1 MAVEAGR
8 ERAPYACDPRASRGR
23 LHPEPESLSR
33 NVFRRDC
40 DRIIH
45 ATAFRRLK
53 HKTQVFVAHEG
64 DHYRTRLTHSLE
76 VAQIARSL
84 ARALGLDE
92 DLAEALA
99 LAHDL
104 GHPPFGHAGETA
116 LDACLS
122 AYGGFDHNVQ
132 TLRVVTRLERRY
144 AEFDGLNLTWETL
157 EGLIKHNGPIAD
169 ESGAPVGRYREAG
182 VPAAIR
188 RHAQL
193 LDIPLATH
201 AAAEGQAAAIADDIA
216 YDAHDLDDG
225 LRADLFAVDELAAV
239 PLARDVLGDLRAR
252 YPRLEPPRLVHE
264 LIRRL
269 IARMIEDV
277 VAASSRR
284 IAERRATSPDD
295 IRAAGQTLIGFSP
308 AMAEADRTI
317 KGFLLPRMY
326 RHARVIHIT
335 SEAQDVVRDLFAHFT
350 AAPRDLPDD
359 WQEGLQSA
367 GEPERARRVGDFIAG
382 MTDNF
387 ALAEHA
393 KYFDSTPELR

>member
-1 MAVEAGR
+1 MMAC
-8 ERAPYACDPRASRGR
+8 APTCSPST
-23 LHPEPESLSR
+23 S
-33 NVFRRDC
+33 
-40 DRIIH
+40 
-45 ATAFRRLK
+45 
-53 HKTQVFVAHEG
+53 
-64 DHYRTRLTHSLE
+64 
-76 VAQIARSL
+76 
-84 ARALGLDE
+84 
-92 DLAEALA
+92 
-99 LAHDL
+99 
-104 GHPPFGHAGETA
+104 
-116 LDACLS
+116 
-122 AYGGFDHNVQ
+122 
-132 TLRVVTRLERRY
+132 
-144 AEFDGLNLTWETL
+144 
-157 EGLIKHNGPIAD
+157 
-169 ESGAPVGRYREAG
+169 
-182 VPAAIR
+182 
-188 RHAQL
+188 
-193 LDIPLATH
+193 
-201 AAAEGQAAAIADDIA
+201 
-216 YDAHDLDDG
+216 
-225 LRADLFAVDELAAV
+225 LAAV